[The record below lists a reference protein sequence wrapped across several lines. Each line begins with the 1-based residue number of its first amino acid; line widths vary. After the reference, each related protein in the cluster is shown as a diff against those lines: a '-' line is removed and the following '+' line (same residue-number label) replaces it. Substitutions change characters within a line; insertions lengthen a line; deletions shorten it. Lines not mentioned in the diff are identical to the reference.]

1 MKSVSSAQSSEP
13 FVHIVEDDPGVREG
27 IKTLLDCVSLQSK
40 TYASASEFFASKLPN
55 QVSCLV
61 LDVRLPGLS
70 GFDFQT
76 ELANRHINI
85 PIVFITAYGDIAMS
99 VKAIKAGAVE
109 FLTKPVRGEDLLDAV
124 RAALDRDRKRR
135 EYEDKT
141 NDLRRRYN
149 ALSEREQEVMSF
161 VAAGL
166 MNKRIAEEIGI
177 AEVTVKVHRHKLMKK
192 LGARNVAE
200 LVRIASILG
209 LRHAQRDLGE
219 WQIKDQHNGHHT
231 LGRLLGKS

>member
-1 MKSVSSAQSSEP
+1 MKPVSSVQSSEP
-13 FVHIVEDDPGVREG
+13 VVLVVDDDPGVREG
-27 IKTLLDCVSLQSK
+27 IKTLLDSVSLQSK
-40 TYASASEFFASKLPN
+40 TYASASDFFASKLSD

-70 GFDFQT
+70 GFEFQT
-76 ELANRHINI
+76 ELAKRHINI

-109 FLTKPVRGEDLLDAV
+109 FLTKPVRGEELLDAV

-135 EYEDKT
+135 EYEDKA
-141 NDLRRRYN
+141 NDLCRRYN

-166 MNKRIAEEIGI
+166 MHKRIAEEIGI

-192 LGARNVAE
+192 LGAKNLAD
-200 LVRIASILG
+200 LVRIANVLG
-209 LRHAQRDLGE
+209 PRHTQRDLGE
-219 WQIKDQHNGHHT
+219 WKINDQYNGHYAMSQ
-231 LGRLLGKS
+231 LLKKS

>member
-1 MKSVSSAQSSEP
+1 MKPVSSPQSSEP
-13 FVHIVEDDPGVREG
+13 VVFVVDDDPGVREG
-27 IKTLLDCVSLQSK
+27 IRALLDSVQLQSK
-40 TYASASEFFASKLPN
+40 TYASASDFFASKLSD
-55 QVSCLV
+55 QTSCLV

-70 GFDFQT
+70 GFDFQR
-76 ELANRHINI
+76 ELANRQINI

-109 FLTKPVRGEDLLDAV
+109 FLTKPFRGEDLLDAV
-124 RAALDRDRKRR
+124 RAALDGDHKRR

-149 ALSEREQEVMSF
+149 ALSGREQEVMSF

-192 LGARNVAE
+192 LGARNLTD
-200 LVRIASILG
+200 LVRIAKILG
-209 LRHAQRDLGE
+209 IRDAHPDLGE
-219 WQIKDQHNGHHT
+219 WQINDQHNGHHT
-231 LGRLLGKS
+231 LKRLLKKP

>member
-1 MKSVSSAQSSEP
+1 
-13 FVHIVEDDPGVREG
+13 
-27 IKTLLDCVSLQSK
+27 
-40 TYASASEFFASKLPN
+40 
-55 QVSCLV
+55 
-61 LDVRLPGLS
+61 LS

-109 FLTKPVRGEDLLDAV
+109 FLTKPFRGEDLLDAV
-124 RAALDRDRKRR
+124 RAALDRDRERR

-161 VAAGL
+161 VTAGL
-166 MNKRIAEEIGI
+166 MNKRTAEEIGI

-192 LGARNVAE
+192 LGARNLAD
-200 LVRIASILG
+200 LVRIAKVLG
-209 LRHAQRDLGE
+209 LPHAQRELDE
-219 WQIKDQHNGHHT
+219 WQINDQHNGHHT